1 MKKTQN
7 VYTMMLDSQGTSMN
21 QDNETKIGK
30 QTFCLMIF
38 YKHFLYLLDVFF
50 QGYLMIPDDRI
61 NMNYLRLCSKI
72 ENILMQ
78 TGFED
83 LAAKNWRPFENL
95 RGLSDV
101 ADVEWE
107 YGRQLCGDFLS
118 AVEESYIS
126 QGEKE
131 YPLDTADAQLL
142 RELREN
148 IEVYQKRKADYEK
161 RWLMRVESEAEKFQ
175 SQMEQTDTKSART
188 LLPSVDFSFIS
199 NNALRA
205 LIQKDYEEV
214 KRTYQAGA
222 FKSTI
227 VLCGAILEA
236 ALVDALMLEGD
247 KAKFDYYQKYLQNKK
262 EQAEAPEIEKWE
274 LYRLVDIAYHRGIVK
289 ADVKRLAH
297 IVRDYRNLVH
307 LFYQLKEGL
316 QANKEIASAV
326 ASLLTIALVN
336 ITEWHTQRTKG

>member
-1 MKKTQN
+1 
-7 VYTMMLDSQGTSMN
+7 MN

-30 QTFCLMIF
+30 QTFRLIVF
-38 YKHFLYLLDVFF
+38 YKHFVYLLDVFF
-50 QGYLMIPDDRI
+50 QGYLMIAEDRL

-72 ENILMQ
+72 EDILKQ

-83 LAAKNWRPFENL
+83 LAGKDWRPFENL

-101 ADVEWE
+101 ADIEWE

-118 AVEESYIS
+118 TVEERFIS

-142 RELREN
+142 REIQEY
-148 IEVYQKRKADYEK
+148 IEVYRKQKADYEK
-161 RWLMRVESEAEKFQ
+161 RWVQRVEKEAEKYR
-175 SQMEQTDTKSART
+175 SQMAQTDTKPARA
-188 LLPSVDFSFIS
+188 LLPSVDFGFVS
-199 NNALRA
+199 NDALRA

-214 KRTYQAGA
+214 KKTHQAGA

-236 ALVDALMLEGD
+236 ALVDALMLEED

-262 EQAEAPEIEKWE
+262 EQAKPPEIDQWE

-289 ADVKRLAH
+289 ADVRKLAH

-307 LFYQLKEGL
+307 LFYQLKEDL
-316 QANKEIASAV
+316 KANEEIASAV
-326 ASLLTIALVN
+326 VNLLTISLAN
-336 ITEWHTQRTKG
+336 TAEWHAQRTKGPLA